1 MWKSN
6 GPRERVVRPPAGVAA
21 STETYVR
28 AKSQDR
34 APQWGVFVAAGEGF
48 VAGDLVGC
56 YSGAVVTHETQ
67 QKLCKKKIL

>member
-1 MWKSN
+1 M
-6 GPRERVVRPPAGVAA
+6 EVRSVPVPG
-21 STETYVR
+21 
-28 AKSQDR
+28 KDR